1 MTEGSGTVR
10 SRSRT
15 RLSSSASVIRF
26 AVCWLRMDPP
36 STRERPINAWLPQAK
51 QWDLVL
57 VLINSHCTQNVADCK
72 GTKGTSFKVVP
83 YTVLRNMIAES
94 SFPDGANDVTHS
106 TKREKVTWVVPGVE
120 KGIKTLDLL
129 NTQ

>member
-1 MTEGSGTVR
+1 
-10 SRSRT
+10 
-15 RLSSSASVIRF
+15 
-26 AVCWLRMDPP
+26 MDPP

-83 YTVLRNMIAES
+83 YTVLRNMIARS
-94 SFPDGANDVTHS
+94 SFPDGANEGIHRA
-106 TKREKVTWVVPGVE
+106 KRLKVTGVVLGCG
-120 KGIKTLDLL
+120 KGD
-129 NTQ
+129 